1 MQYKYSSPTQFRFLL
16 IENQLKE
23 ITLEGKTWALPRFEL
38 KSADDSTA
46 LTKDFLRIDLP
57 SDGID
62 EIRALLKDVN
72 PLKPKWDL
80 QLHYLLLSEE
90 HYTFGDSRLSIIDMD
105 IAIDLCIRKYL
116 RAKTKLERPPFDALL
131 EDTSTGQLLTA
142 AKLIS
147 EGKTLEN
154 IIVFEKLHNLRNTI
168 LHRYQRS
175 ISREHVALLLK
186 AKEAIREFDE
196 STA

>member
-1 MQYKYSSPTQFRFLL
+1 M
-16 IENQLKE
+16 
-23 ITLEGKTWALPRFEL
+23 
-38 KSADDSTA
+38 
-46 LTKDFLRIDLP
+46 
-57 SDGID
+57 
-62 EIRALLKDVN
+62 
-72 PLKPKWDL
+72 KPKWDL

-147 EGKTLEN
+147 EGKTLISGFMASGGGATELYVRFLKMDSKRTWAAWWLPTN
-154 IIVFEKLHNLRNTI
+154 RNVLGRRQRSLPAGTTLSAEI
-168 LHRYQRS
+168 SRKALHRRS
-175 ISREHVALLLK
+175 DL
-186 AKEAIREFDE
+186 
-196 STA
+196 